1 MSLDIDRYFERIGW
15 GGDTRPTLDT
25 ITGLLKAHMSS
36 IPFEN
41 LDVLLHRP
49 VRLDLDAIE
58 AKLVVARRG
67 GYCFEHTTLFAAVL
81 SRLGFDNTLHSARVV
96 LFTPRTQ
103 SERAH
108 MFSHDEARGGDVR
121 RRPGFRGT
129 GSAVPHSAAR
139 TRGLARSRTRRIGWS
154 ATATVGASQQSGR
167 WRRRGCLGFHAGGGL
182 SGRFRDGEPLHGE
195 PSRLSLR
202 QCPDDGSVHAGR
214 AGHADEPQL
223 HDPKKRHGF
232 VRPAGRPC
240 TALRAFVSQHFGFD
254 LPDIERLRVPAIP
267 EWD

>member
-15 GGDTRPTLDT
+15 GGNTRPTLDT
-25 ITGLLKAHMSS
+25 LTGLLKAQMSS

-67 GYCFEHTTLFAAVL
+67 GYCFEHTTLFAAVMSL
-81 SRLGFDNTLHSARVV
+81 LGFDNTLHSARVV

-108 MFSHDEARGGDVR
+108 MFLTTKLAEGTFVVD
-121 RRPGFRGT
+121 PGFGGPAALFPIPLLEPGT
-129 GSAVPHSAAR
+129 PPIADETHRMV
-139 TRGLARSRTRRIGWS
+139 
-154 ATATVGASQQSGR
+154 
-167 WRRRGCLGFHAGGGL
+167 
-182 SGRFRDGEPLHGE
+182 RDGD
-195 PSRLSLR
+195 RWVLR
-202 QCPDDGSVHAGR
+202 IRADDGAVADAWVSTLEEDYPVDFEMANHFTASHPASPFVNALMMGLFTPDGR
-214 AGHADEPQL
+214 VTLMNRSFTIRKNDTASSGLLPD
-223 HDPKKRHGF
+223 R
-232 VRPAGRPC
+232 

-267 EWD
+267 EWA